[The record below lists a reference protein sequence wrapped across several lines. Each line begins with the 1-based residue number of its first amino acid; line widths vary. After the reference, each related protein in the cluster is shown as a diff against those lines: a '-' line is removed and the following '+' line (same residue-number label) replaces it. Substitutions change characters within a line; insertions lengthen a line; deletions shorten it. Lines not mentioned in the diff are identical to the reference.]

1 MTVPS
6 VNWNYPTAIKAGPGR
21 IKELPDWCRELGMA
35 RPLLV
40 TDPGSRAA
48 HDRRRGARLP
58 PPDSNAACSTK

>member
-35 RPLLV
+35 RPCWS
-40 TDPGSRAA
+40 PIP
-48 HDRRRGARLP
+48 ARP
-58 PPDSNAACSTK
+58 RCP